1 MGAYMNIDETMNMDE
16 TINEKPISVDIYT
29 TNDIIESVHVFVHGY
44 ALSKSESTTRIAWE
58 LAKKL
63 NQKQINV
70 TTYGDSLPVKTTIVV

>member
-1 MGAYMNIDETMNMDE
+1 MGAFMYLDEKMNKSDSN
-16 TINEKPISVDIYT
+16 PVSVDIYT
-29 TNDIIESVHVFVHGY
+29 RNDIIESVHVFVHGY
-44 ALSKSESTTRIAWE
+44 ALNKSESTTRIAWE